1 MATRARL
8 LVLDGGR
15 SGCRARAR
23 LPAGGAAEASGP
35 PLPYVRGEDAPAR
48 MASALE
54 EAMAELPVTRA
65 EVVVAGLAGIFQH
78 PEVAAPL
85 AASLAERTD
94 ARRVVVTGDLVTSYA
109 GALGLAAGDG
119 RLEPG
124 VVVAAGTG
132 AVAFAVG
139 PTGDIAHA
147 DGWGYLLGD
156 EGGGFW
162 IGRAGLAAAL
172 AHRDGRGGS
181 ATLLARAE
189 ARFGPVERLP
199 ELVHGTDAPSGLI
212 AAFAR
217 EVAAAVDDGDRAA
230 ADIWQEAGRHLGRTA
245 AAAAHVLGGGHGT
258 ASYTGGLFASGQL
271 LLEPFRNELARRCP
285 HLDLRPPAGS
295 ALDGAEL
302 LAALDP
308 FPSSLGHVHVA
319 DR

>member
-1 MATRARL
+1 MEARVL
-8 LVLDGGR
+8 ALDGGR

-23 LPAGGAAEASGP
+23 LPTGEASESAGP
-35 PLPYVRGEDAPAR
+35 PLPYVRGKEAPTR
-48 MASALE
+48 IASSLEGALVGL
-54 EAMAELPVTRA
+54 AVSRA

-78 PEVAAPL
+78 PEVAAPV
-85 AASLAERTD
+85 AAALAERTA

-109 GALGLAAGDG
+109 GALGLEVGTR
-119 RLEPG
+119 RLDPG

-139 PTGDIAHA
+139 PAGDTASA

-156 EGGGFW
+156 EGGGYW

-181 ATLLARAE
+181 AALLARAE

-199 ELVHGTDAPSGLI
+199 DLVYGTDAPSGLI
-212 AAFAR
+212 ATFAH
-217 EVAAAVDDGDRAA
+217 EVAAAVDDDGDGVA
-230 ADIWQEAGRHLGRTA
+230 ADIWQEAGRLLGRTA
-245 AAAAHVLGGGHGT
+245 AAAAAVLDGGHGS
-258 ASYTGGLFASGQL
+258 ASYTGGLFASGPL
-271 LLEPFRNELARRCP
+271 LVEPFRAELARRCP
-285 HLDLRPPAGS
+285 DLELRSPAGS

-302 LAALDP
+302 LAELDP

-319 DR
+319 GR